1 MPSEACRL
9 VILLVGP
16 TAVGKSR
23 AAARLALA
31 RNGEVVSCDSQQVY
45 RGFDIGTDKPTAEM
59 RAAVPHHLIDV
70 ADPRVQF
77 TAADFAAGA
86 LAAIREIHGRGKLP
100 IVAGGSGLYVRA
112 LTDGLFP
119 GPGRDAGLRSALEA
133 EASARGLPALF
144 AELRRVDPVYA
155 DKIRD
160 RDRVRI
166 IRALEVYRATGRPLT
181 DHFRATTSPLAGMEV
196 AKIGLTVAR
205 PELHHRIE
213 ARVDG
218 MFARGLVEEVRG
230 LLAAGLPPTA
240 PPFRGLGYRQV
251 LALLAGSL
259 TLDEAVAAVKLETR
273 HFAKRQV
280 TWFKKMEGFA
290 WLAADDPA
298 ELEIRL
304 SAALQ

>member
-1 MPSEACRL
+1 LSAEPRRL
-9 VILLVGP
+9 VILVGP
-16 TAVGKSR
+16 TAAGKSR

-31 RNGEVVSCDSQQVY
+31 RNGEVVNCDSQQVY
-45 RGFDIGTDKPTAEM
+45 RGFDIGTDKPSAET

-86 LAAIREIHGRGKLP
+86 MEAIREIHGRGRLP

-119 GPGRDAGLRSALEA
+119 GPGRDAELRRALEA
-133 EASARGLPALF
+133 EAAAKGYPALF
-144 AELRRVDPVYA
+144 EELRRVDPAYA
-155 DKIRD
+155 AKIHE

-166 IRALEVYRATGRPLT
+166 IRALEVYRATGRTLSE
-181 DHFRATTSPLAGMEV
+181 HFLATASPLAGLAV
-196 AKIGLTVAR
+196 AKLGLTLAR
-205 PELHHRIE
+205 PELHRRID
-213 ARVDG
+213 ARVDA

-230 LLAAGLPPTA
+230 LLASGLPPTA

-251 LALLAGSL
+251 LAHLAGDL
-259 TLDEAVAAVKLETR
+259 TFAEAVSAAKLETR
-273 HFAKRQV
+273 QFAKRQM
-280 TWFKKMEGFA
+280 TWFRKMEGFI
-290 WLAADDPA
+290 WQAADDLA

-304 SAALQ
+304 AAALQ

>member
-1 MPSEACRL
+1 MGSETRRL
-9 VILLVGP
+9 VILVGP
-16 TAVGKSR
+16 TAAGKSR

-45 RGFDIGTDKPTAEM
+45 RGFDIGTDKPPAET
-59 RAAVPHHLIDV
+59 RAAVPHHLIDI

-86 LAAIREIHGRGKLP
+86 MAAIRGIQERGKLP
-100 IVAGGSGLYVRA
+100 VVAGGSGLYVRA

-119 GPGRDAGLRSALEA
+119 GPGRDDGLRAALEKEAA
-133 EASARGLPALF
+133 EKGLPALF
-144 AELRRVDPVYA
+144 EELRRVDPAYA
-155 DKIRD
+155 AKIRD
-160 RDRVRI
+160 RDRVRM
-166 IRALEVYRATGRPLT
+166 IRALEVYRATGRTLT
-181 DHFRATTSPLAGMEV
+181 EHFRATSSPLAGLEV
-196 AKIGLTVAR
+196 LKIGLAVAR
-205 PELHHRIE
+205 PELHRRIE
-213 ARVDG
+213 ARVDE

-230 LLAAGLPPTA
+230 LLAAGIPPAA

-251 LALLAGSL
+251 LALLDGKL
-259 TLDEAVAAVKLETR
+259 TPAEAVAAVKLETR
-273 HFAKRQV
+273 HFAKRQM

-298 ELEIRL
+298 GLEIRL

>member
-1 MPSEACRL
+1 M
-9 VILLVGP
+9 VILVGP
-16 TAVGKSR
+16 TAAGKSL

-31 RNGEVVSCDSQQVY
+31 RNGEVVNCDSQQVY
-45 RGFDIGTDKPTAEM
+45 RGFDIGTDKPSAEM

-86 LAAIREIHGRGKLP
+86 MAAIREIHGRGKLP

-119 GPGRDAGLRSALEA
+119 GPGRDAELRSALEK
-133 EASARGLPALF
+133 EAAAKGLPALF
-144 AELRRVDPVYA
+144 EELRRVDPAYA
-155 DKIRD
+155 AKIRD

-166 IRALEVYRATGRPLT
+166 IRALEVYRATGRTLS
-181 DHFRATTSPLAGMEV
+181 DHFRATASPLAGLAV
-196 AKIGLTVAR
+196 AKVGLALAR
-205 PELHHRIE
+205 PELHRRIG
-213 ARVDG
+213 ARVDA

-230 LLAAGLPPTA
+230 LLASGLPPTA

-251 LALLAGSL
+251 LALLAGDL
-259 TLDEAVAAVKLETR
+259 TLSEAVAAVKLETR
-273 HFAKRQV
+273 HFAKRQM
-280 TWFKKMEGFA
+280 TWFNKMEGFV
-290 WLAADDPA
+290 WLAADDPV

-304 SAALQ
+304 SEALQ